1 MPDPDVEVAFR
12 RAKDRQGRCSSNS
25 RRLVRQMALQTLAD
39 VLPGATTI
47 EAVGALD
54 EDAIPTLR
62 IQRVFDNDGVT
73 LFDIGEGCSDSAV
86 EDAVDEVDI
95 EYLDLL
101 IGLTGDEL
109 MGRVTIS

>member
-1 MPDPDVEVAFR
+1 M
-12 RAKDRQGRCSSNS
+12 
-25 RRLVRQMALQTLAD
+25 
-39 VLPGATTI
+39 
-47 EAVGALD
+47 
-54 EDAIPTLR
+54 
-62 IQRVFDNDGVT
+62 FDNDGVT
-73 LFDIGEGCSDSAV
+73 LFDIGDGCSDSAV